1 MEMILSLESMFLF
14 RLFKFIISLRF
25 PSSVLLGIF
34 PTENFIFLVS
44 LSLSNL
50 HLLLIILRLIYVG
63 ASQLT
68 VCQIHFY
75 ILFWNLFEFM

>member
-1 MEMILSLESMFLF
+1 MEVILSLESMFLF
-14 RLFKFIISLRF
+14 RLFKFIINLRF

-50 HLLLIILRLIYVG
+50 HLLLIILRLIYLG
-63 ASQLT
+63 ASHLT

-75 ILFWNLFEFM
+75 ILFWNPSEFM